1 LAHLTLCFVL
11 MLVALLIRM
20 NIVVHSMVYRDVLL
34 L

>member
-1 LAHLTLCFVL
+1 